1 MPGKNR
7 VERGIPRFQPD
18 FQEQEK
24 CGFSCEIVTSDGLR
38 EATRLNEIFMY
49 LPQPAPS
56 AMREKLGTPGEQ
68 AFEVSVE
75 PIMILRTIVR

>member
-1 MPGKNR
+1 
-7 VERGIPRFQPD
+7 
-18 FQEQEK
+18 
-24 CGFSCEIVTSDGLR
+24 
-38 EATRLNEIFMY
+38 MY
-49 LPQPAPS
+49 LPQPAPG